1 MPRVVVLC
9 ECNPKK
15 LEWGLRY
22 TSTLRERQRETIT
35 CKWSLRM
42 LGLRSVA
49 ITDNLQLLCLLLS
62 FLSPL
67 DTKKNGFFPL
77 TSLSLGS
84 SPCPIFLSLQEGA
97 IAGLLHL
104 QGRTCSVLPGTG
116 PLGHAVWHHL
126 DSPLILSFFGY
137 DKRLFWGVLK
147 AWPIWFLGSW
157 SPCLPWMPRLSGSR
171 AQTQR

>member
-49 ITDNLQLLCLLLS
+49 ITDNLQLFCLLLS

-67 DTKKNGFFPL
+67 DTKKKMA
-77 TSLSLGS
+77 S
-84 SPCPIFLSLQEGA
+84 FLSRLF
-97 IAGLLHL
+97 LWHLHL
-104 QGRTCSVLPGTG
+104 VLFFSAYRKVPSLDFSTCREEPALFFLAQV
-116 PLGHAVWHHL
+116 PLAML
-126 DSPLILSFFGY
+126 SDITLIPF
-137 DKRLFWGVLK
+137 
-147 AWPIWFLGSW
+147 
-157 SPCLPWMPRLSGSR
+157 
-171 AQTQR
+171 